1 MLKKKIIPLI
11 TLLLM
16 FIFTGCD
23 EEAHNYEFNKDMMIE
38 MTKSIVNNLN
48 GVTELQGDYLLEE
61 GQDYEKGAVNGFRQA
76 QNTDKVGKF
85 LGFDTSEDKVKFED
99 GNRGNIL
106 CTIVC
111 KFENRDVQ
119 VKVSFTEN
127 KLFRIQKESV
137 MDEITYNAMLAGYSD
152 ADLYV
157 KEKLGDYGLSTE
169 SLSKFVDEYLYANAQ
184 IAPYTPDEC
193 EVTAIYSTG
202 ELLVNG
208 AKNMGVGMGIVFA
221 VLIFISFIISL
232 LKYVPRLLGKEKKPA
247 LPKAPAVTKP
257 AAAQETKQESAPKI
271 AAAVPEVGKEVE
283 DGELIAVITAALH
296 AYLSENTGDTG
307 VAHPP
312 AYTASNDGLVVRS
325 IRRVR

>member
-38 MTKSIVNNLN
+38 MTKSIVTNLN
-48 GVTELQGDYLLEE
+48 GVTELQGDYLLEQ

-99 GNRGNIL
+99 GNRNNIL

-119 VKVSFTEN
+119 VKVSYTEN
-127 KLFRIQKESV
+127 KLFGIQKESIT
-137 MDEITYNAMLAGYSD
+137 DELTYNATLAGYTDVD
-152 ADLYV
+152 AYV
-157 KEKLGDYGLSTE
+157 KEKLGDYGFSTE

-184 IAPYTPDEC
+184 ISPYTPDEC

-202 ELLVNG
+202 ELLANG
-208 AKNMGVGMGIVFA
+208 AKNMGVGMGIVFL

-232 LKYVPRLLGKEKKPA
+232 LKFVPRLLGREKKPV
-247 LPKAPAVTKP
+247 LPKAPEAPKAAV
-257 AAAQETKQESAPKI
+257 QETKKESTPQ
-271 AAAVPEVGKEVE
+271 AAIAVPEVGKEVE

-296 AYLSENTGDTG
+296 AYLSESAGNTG